1 MTTPAPTD
9 KVVDFNTRVGKSGAE
24 ANALLSS
31 LRLRATKRLGALLGE
46 MLEKADDT
54 LFDFVQRADGSLNHQ
69 EYFDAMRELRRQR
82 PVVDQRYQDHF
93 ADAFASLERRNP
105 IAIDLERST
114 SESRELSLLSEEQLE
129 EQLST
134 SMVATALSRL
144 LNPLLQQL
152 NYRLGIIA
160 GGQDIDETRNPIS
173 PAHVAFAFRHALQPC
188 EITIRVKVLLF
199 KLYEREMGRGLH
211 SLYSELNRN
220 LVEAGIAS
228 EIRPAFNRPTSPPRS
243 EPGQRRQQHD
253 EPYGG
258 GQESHDAGP
267 GQSQGHGQ
275 PSGGNYRGSE
285 TATEQS
291 IFASLHDLLE
301 GYRRVQGGPRFG
313 AAAPPMPAG
322 ADAGAHGAAPGGPP
336 GASLGSTE
344 PLRAL
349 SSDEMLSVL
358 SLFQNDMPEGLRDAV
373 IDPEKSVTQRLKQE
387 LLSGA
392 ERLGLDPSHSRMS
405 AADEDAIDL
414 VGMLFDVMLDER
426 DFNTSTRGMIGRLI
440 VPFTKVAMLDRRM
453 FLQKTHPARRLLN
466 SLAEACEGNSGE
478 GPQERELMGRVDRTI
493 NRLVAEFNEDI
504 AIFETLE
511 QEFRD
516 FIDQHRRRVALAERR
531 TAEAQRGR
539 ERLEHARAMALEE
552 LRSLLERHPE
562 LPLPIEAFLRRYWCH
577 HLTLCALRD
586 EGGSGKYQ
594 AAVEVGEELAVLSTG
609 TDDQRH
615 RAERFAAMHG
625 QIEPIL
631 ISAGCVGSAAH
642 DVMESL
648 LVAVGGQVS
657 TVVEHDV
664 VVALERNAPPQE
676 PVAVVDAIQTPDE
689 VAAEAEEAL
698 AALDFDPADADR
710 IRRLTIGTWIQFTED
725 DGTNT
730 PAKLSWISPISN
742 RMLFVNRRGLR
753 YSVASPEELAALMRQ
768 GKLNIRQTDT
778 AFEHAMSQVLGRL
791 RSGGQETPP
800 G

>member
-1 MTTPAPTD
+1 MSIPVSTD
-9 KVVDFNTRVGKSGAE
+9 KVVDLSPRLGKTGADHS
-24 ANALLSS
+24 ALLSS
-31 LRLRATKRLGALLGE
+31 LRLRATKRLGALLGDV
-46 MLEKADDT
+46 LEKADDT

-69 EYFDAMRELRRQR
+69 EYFDAMRELRKQR
-82 PVVDQRYQDHF
+82 PVCEQRYQDHF
-93 ADAFASLERRNP
+93 AEAFAAVERRNP
-105 IAIDLERST
+105 ISINLERSLT
-114 SESRELSLLSEEQLE
+114 ESRELSLLSEEQLE

-144 LNPLLQQL
+144 LNPVLHQL
-152 NYRLGIIA
+152 NHRLGIVA
-160 GGQDIDETRNPIS
+160 GGQELDDTQNPIS
-173 PAHVAFAFRHALQPC
+173 PAHVAFAFRHAMQPC
-188 EITIRVKVLLF
+188 DITIRVKVLLF

-211 SLYSELNRN
+211 TLYGELNRG

-228 EIRPAFNRPTSPPRS
+228 EIRPSFNRPPTMR
-243 EPGQRRQQHD
+243 
-253 EPYGG
+253 GG
-258 GQESHDAGP
+258 GETSRRGED
-267 GQSQGHGQ
+267 QGGEQ
-275 PSGGNYRGSE
+275 DSGGAPASSSSGNYPRGGPE

-301 GYRRVQGGPRFG
+301 GYRRNQGGPRFG
-313 AAAPPMPAG
+313 
-322 ADAGAHGAAPGGPP
+322 GAASGQGAQQGGYEGGREGGGHEGGAPGPGG
-336 GASLGSTE
+336 GLGSTE

-426 DFNTSTRGMIGRLI
+426 DFNTSTRGMMGRLI

-478 GPQERELMGRVDRTI
+478 GPQEKELMGRVDRTI

-504 AIFETLE
+504 AIFEALE

-539 ERLEHARAMALEE
+539 ERLEHARAIALEE
-552 LRSLLERHPE
+552 LRSLSERHPD
-562 LPLPIEAFLRRYWCH
+562 LPLALESFLRRYWCH

-586 EGGSGKYQ
+586 DGGTGKYQ
-594 AAVEVGEELAVLSTG
+594 QAVATGEALAALVDSDAEQHV
-609 TDDQRH
+609 
-615 RAERFAAMHG
+615 RAERFAQMQG
-625 QIEPIL
+625 EIEPIL

-648 LVAVGGQVS
+648 LATVGGR
-657 TVVEHDV
+657 VEPAAEQDV

-676 PVAVVDAIQTPDE
+676 PAAVVDTPVTDE
-689 VAAEAEEAL
+689 VQDAQDAAAS
-698 AALDFDPADADR
+698 LDFDPADADR

-725 DGTNT
+725 DGTT
-730 PAKLSWISPISN
+730 VPAKLSWISPISN

-753 YSVASPEELAALMRQ
+753 YCVASPEELAAMMR
-768 GKLNIRQTDT
+768 GRRLNIRQTDT

-791 RSGGQETPP
+791 RSGGQEPP
-800 G
+800 EG

>member
-1 MTTPAPTD
+1 MTIPAPTD
-9 KVVDFNTRVGKSGAE
+9 KVVDLGPRLGKTGADHS
-24 ANALLSS
+24 ALLGS
-31 LRLRATKRLGALLGE
+31 LRLRATKRLGALLGDV
-46 MLEKADDT
+46 LEKADDT

-69 EYFDAMRELRRQR
+69 EYFDAMRELRKQR
-82 PVVDQRYQDHF
+82 PVCEQRYQEHF
-93 ADAFASLERRNP
+93 AEAFAALDRRNP
-105 IAIDLERST
+105 ISINLERSLT
-114 SESRELSLLSEEQLE
+114 ESRELSLLSEEQLE

-144 LNPLLQQL
+144 LNPLLHQL
-152 NYRLGIIA
+152 NHRLGIVA
-160 GGQDIDETRNPIS
+160 GGQELDDTSNPIA
-173 PAHVAFAFRHALQPC
+173 PAHVAFAFRHAMQPC
-188 EITIRVKVLLF
+188 DITIRVKVLLF

-211 SLYSELNRN
+211 GLYSELNRA

-228 EIRPAFNRPTSPPRS
+228 EVRPSFTRPPM
-243 EPGQRRQQHD
+243 QRGERRRPDDDGAVHGLQEHD
-253 EPYGG
+253 SGPAPAGG
-258 GQESHDAGP
+258 G
-267 GQSQGHGQ
+267 
-275 PSGGNYRGSE
+275 YRGAE

-301 GYRRVQGGPRFG
+301 GYRRTQGGPRFG
-313 AAAPPMPAG
+313 GAAAAGAEPQHGGPAG
-322 ADAGAHGAAPGGPP
+322 AQHGSGSA
-336 GASLGSTE
+336 LGSTE

-426 DFNTSTRGMIGRLI
+426 DFNTSTRGMMGRLI

-466 SLAEACEGNSGE
+466 ALAEACEGNSGE
-478 GPQERELMGRVDRTI
+478 GPQEKELMGRVDRTI
-493 NRLVAEFNEDI
+493 TRLVAEFNEDI

-516 FIDQHRRRVALAERR
+516 FIEQHRRRVALAERR

-552 LRSLLERHPE
+552 LRALSERHPE
-562 LPLPIEAFLRRYWCH
+562 LPLPLESFLRRYWCH

-586 EGGSGKYQ
+586 DGGSGKYQ
-594 AAVEVGEELAVLSTG
+594 QAVNTGEELAALAG
-609 TDDQRH
+609 ADADQRV
-615 RAERFAAMHG
+615 RAERFAAMHA

-631 ISAGCVGSAAH
+631 VSAGCVGSAAQ
-642 DVMESL
+642 DVMDSL
-648 LVAVGGQVS
+648 LTAVGGRAGPA
-657 TVVEHDV
+657 VEQDV

-676 PVAVVDAIQTPDE
+676 PVAVTDTP
-689 VAAEAEEAL
+689 VAADEGVSEAAD
-698 AALDFDPADADR
+698 AAAHLDFDPADADR

-725 DGTNT
+725 DGTTT

-753 YSVASPEELAALMRQ
+753 YCVASPEELAALMRER
-768 GKLNIRQTDT
+768 KLNIRQTDT

-791 RSGGQETPP
+791 RSGGAETPQA
-800 G
+800 

>member
-1 MTTPAPTD
+1 MTTPVSTD
-9 KVVDFNTRVGKSGAE
+9 KVVDLSPRLGKTGPDHS
-24 ANALLSS
+24 ALLAS
-31 LRLRATKRLGALLGE
+31 LRLRATKRLVALLGDV
-46 MLEKADDT
+46 LEKADDT

-69 EYFDAMRELRRQR
+69 EYFDAMRELRKQR
-82 PVVDQRYQDHF
+82 PVCEQRYQDHF
-93 ADAFASLERRNP
+93 VEAFAALERRNP
-105 IAIDLERST
+105 MSINLERSLT
-114 SESRELSLLSEEQLE
+114 ESRELSLLSEEQLE

-144 LNPLLQQL
+144 LNPLLHQL
-152 NYRLGIIA
+152 NHRLGIVA
-160 GGQDIDETRNPIS
+160 GGQELDDTRNPIA
-173 PAHVAFAFRHALQPC
+173 PAHVAFAFRHAMQPC
-188 EITIRVKVLLF
+188 DITIRVKVLLF

-211 SLYSELNRN
+211 TLYGELNRA

-228 EIRPAFNRPTSPPRS
+228 ENRPSFARPPMMRGDGGGRRPDDGSPPS
-243 EPGQRRQQHD
+243 GQEQD
-253 EPYGG
+253 GG
-258 GQESHDAGP
+258 GQ
-267 GQSQGHGQ
+267 QGGY
-275 PSGGNYRGSE
+275 YRAPE

-301 GYRRVQGGPRFG
+301 GYRRTQGGPRFG
-313 AAAPPMPAG
+313 
-322 ADAGAHGAAPGGPP
+322 GAAGGAPTQGGQDGYGGHEGG
-336 GASLGSTE
+336 GAAGGGGLGSTE

-426 DFNTSTRGMIGRLI
+426 DFNTSTRGMMGRLI

-466 SLAEACEGNSGE
+466 ALAEACEGNSGE
-478 GPQERELMGRVDRTI
+478 GPQEKELMGRVDRTI
-493 NRLVAEFNEDI
+493 NRLVAEFNEDV

-539 ERLEHARAMALEE
+539 ERLEHARAIALEE
-552 LRSLLERHPE
+552 LRSLSERHPE
-562 LPLPIEAFLRRYWCH
+562 LPLALESFLRRYWCH

-586 EGGSGKYQ
+586 DGGSGKYQ
-594 AAVEVGEELAVLSTG
+594 QAVATGEALAALADG
-609 TDDQRH
+609 GGDQRV
-615 RAERFAAMHG
+615 RAEHFAAMHD

-631 ISAGCVGSAAH
+631 VSAGCVGSAAQ
-642 DVMESL
+642 DVMDSL
-648 LVAVGGQVS
+648 LAAVGGRAGPAA
-657 TVVEHDV
+657 VEQDV

-676 PVAVVDAIQTPDE
+676 PVAVVDTPVTDDAQE
-689 VAAEAEEAL
+689 TQDASAG
-698 AALDFDPADADR
+698 LDFDPADADR

-725 DGTNT
+725 DGTT
-730 PAKLSWISPISN
+730 VPAKLSWISPISS

-753 YSVASPEELAALMRQ
+753 YCVASPEELAALMRER
-768 GKLNIRQTDT
+768 KLNIRQTDT

-791 RSGGQETPP
+791 RSGGQEPQQ